1 MSRINPR
8 SLQNLIAGKNKR
20 TNAVRV
26 NARLNPETVELA
38 KQIGD
43 GEISKGLDKMASIY
57 ADVSLE
63 DKLSEDDLI
72 GWLNKWYANSPGEKI
87 ADPDYWIEKAALA
100 LSGLNF
106 KRMILLGAKANIPE
120 SDRSLAIIR
129 WWKLVS

>member
-38 KQIGD
+38 KKIGD

-72 GWLNKWYANSPGEKI
+72 GWLNKWYANCPGEKI

-129 WWKLVS
+129 WWKLVG